1 MARGLYFV
9 QHKWFMVVN
18 GFLIITIILT
28 GLSGCASQPA
38 GSLPPIPCT
47 PEFPEAN
54 VYKEAPKELANT
66 IFKYVYPPTSTP
78 TSPDGVAPA
87 LPVPPSDQQFLPA
100 RYEAF
105 QYLTRQTKRWST
117 IETIKLDGLN
127 EMQVIVT
134 FISPELL
141 QAVYL
146 NEVLKDR
153 FLTSGFEDQLK
164 NILAIIAAREELLF
178 LVTVTSTSNNNPT
191 STPHMI
197 EIPIKQMF
205 LKNAGNLETA
215 PVHDDHNLEQP
226 INSSLDAVFGYI
238 AYPLGLLDSSGC
250 NWTLNPKYDTN
261 IVITL
266 SDIKVDNAVSRK
278 YTWTIPYRSL
288 IDSNPPVTPQFAAPT
303 EFALDRVAPSSR
315 PPYPLPNFILSSGTD
330 TNAYWQEF
338 AKFIWNQITLGNY

>member
-9 QHKWFMVVN
+9 QHKWFMAVN
-18 GFLIITIILT
+18 GFLITIFMA
-28 GLSGCASQPA
+28 GLSGCAPQPA
-38 GSLPPIPCT
+38 GLLPPIPCT
-47 PEFPEAN
+47 PEHPEAN
-54 VYKEAPKELANT
+54 IYKEAPKELANI
-66 IFKYVYPPTSTP
+66 IFEHVYPPIPTP
-78 TSPDGVAPA
+78 TSPDGEAPVS
-87 LPVPPSDQQFLPA
+87 PVPPSYQQFFSA

-105 QYLTRQTKRWST
+105 QYLTKQTKRWST
-117 IETIKLDGLN
+117 LETIKLDDVN

-146 NEVLKDR
+146 NEVLNDHI
-153 FLTSGFEDQLK
+153 LTSGFEEQLK
-164 NILAIIAAREELLF
+164 SILNIIAAREELLF
-178 LVTVTSTSNNNPT
+178 LVTVISTSNNNPT

-238 AYPLGLLDSSGC
+238 AYPLGSLDSNGC
-250 NWTLNPKYDTN
+250 NWTLDPKYDTN

-266 SDIKVDNAVSRK
+266 SDIKVDNAASRK

-288 IDSNPPVTPQFAAPT
+288 IDSNPPVTPQFAAPPD
-303 EFALDRVAPSSR
+303 FIPDRFVPLSK
-315 PPYPLPNFILSSGTD
+315 PPFPLPNFILSSGTD